1 LYWRGKLRNFEFYL
15 PTKVYFGQKVVEN
28 VGSETKKLGKKVLI
42 VTGKSSA
49 RKTGI
54 LQKVENSLK
63 RAKIKT
69 VLFEG
74 VEANPSIETINKG
87 TKLAK
92 EEKCEVI
99 VGLGGGSPLDAAKGI
114 AILSTNSGS
123 LSDYFGRNKIKEIP
137 LSVVAIPTTAGT
149 GSEVTPYAVF
159 THKENLHPRKKII
172 ADISLFP
179 RVALVDPE
187 LTLSLPAS
195 ITADTGI
202 DAFSHALESY
212 LSNRSRPL
220 SDIMASEAITLL
232 FNYLPKVKKNL
243 EEINIRS
250 HILYASLL
258 AGMAIAQSGTILVH
272 AMSYRLTT
280 DLGLSHGKA
289 CALLLPSVCE
299 FSLSQGHPK
308 LALLGKCLGENMEGV
323 TIKKAVEKVIARI
336 KNLIYQL
343 ELVKD
348 LKIEK
353 IKKQTIEDFAREIMQ
368 NKRKLASNPR
378 QATFKD
384 VIEMYKKALSS

>member
-1 LYWRGKLRNFEFYL
+1 MKGEKLRNFEFYL
-15 PTKVYFGQKVVEN
+15 PTKVYFGQKVLEN
-28 VGSETKKLGKKVLI
+28 VGRETKRLGRKALI
-42 VTGKSSA
+42 VTGKGSA
-49 RKTGI
+49 RRTGI
-54 LQKVENSLK
+54 LQRVEDSLK

-74 VEANPSIETINKG
+74 VEANPSVETINKG

-92 EEKCEVI
+92 EEKCEII

-123 LSDYFGRNKIKEIP
+123 LADYFGRGRIKEIP
-137 LSVVAIPTTAGT
+137 LPIIAIPTTAGT

-159 THKENLHPRKKII
+159 TYKENLHPRKKII
-172 ADISLFP
+172 TDSSLFP

-187 LTLSLPAS
+187 STLSLPAS

-212 LSNRSRPL
+212 LSNRSQPL
-220 SDIMASEAITLL
+220 SDKLASEAITLL
-232 FNYLPKVKKNL
+232 FNYLPKVKENL
-243 EEINIRS
+243 KEINIRS
-250 HILYASLL
+250 YILYASLL

-299 FSLSQGHPK
+299 FSLAQGHPK
-308 LALLGKCLGENMEGV
+308 LASLGKYLGENIEN
-323 TIKKAVEKVIARI
+323 TSIKEAVKKIITRI

-348 LKIEK
+348 LKI
-353 IKKQTIEDFAREIMQ
+353 KKVKKETIEDFAREIMQ

-378 QATFKD
+378 QANLRD
-384 VIEMYKKALSS
+384 VIEMYKKALW